1 MREGNT
7 YEQKRKDIRENLEK
21 HNWDLK
27 AVLDDL
33 PENDIYEKPTAQEI
47 ADEKEWWEETMKP
60 IAERMK
66 KGDYYHHIFNPTGT
80 KGIY

>member
-7 YEQKRKDIRENLEK
+7 FKKTMDDNKRAMEACG
-21 HNWDLK
+21 WDLQTY
-27 AVLDDL
+27 LDDL

-47 ADEKEWWEETMKP
+47 ADEEEWWEETMKP

-66 KGDYYHHIFNPTGT
+66 KRDYYHHIFNPTGT
-80 KGIY
+80 KGRY